1 MQKVEKDNKVKVHY
15 TGKLKN
21 GQIFDTSENR
31 EPLEFKVGEGKLIPG
46 FENGVLGM
54 EKGETKA
61 VEIPSNEAYGSVRKE
76 LVNEIGKEHLPEDL
90 KDPKVGTKLISKT
103 PDGREIM
110 VFITEIK
117 DDTVVIDA
125 NHPLAGQDL
134 VFDIKVVEIE

>member
-21 GQIFDTSENR
+21 GQVFDTSENR

-46 FENGVLGM
+46 FENGVMGM

-61 VEIPSNEAYGSVRKE
+61 FEISSDEAYGPVRKE
-76 LVNEIGKEHLPEDL
+76 LVNEISKEYLPNDL
-90 KDPKVGTKLISKT
+90 EPKIGTKLISKT
-103 PDGREIM
+103 PDGQEIM
-110 VFITEIK
+110 VFVTDIK
-117 DDTVVIDA
+117 ENTVVIDA